1 MLIKTSAQRTTIQVG
16 MDILVKALIGIP
28 AALVVGTYA
37 ADTVTSLWVDTIHT
51 TLRASGF

>member
-1 MLIKTSAQRTTIQVG
+1 MLNKTLMSPPPIQVD

-37 ADTVTSLWVDTIHT
+37 ADTVTSLWVDTVHA

>member
-1 MLIKTSAQRTTIQVG
+1 MLIKTSAQRPTIQVG

-37 ADTVTSLWVDTIHT
+37 ADTVTSLWVDTVHA